1 MSIMRSESAQSLN
14 RAPSAASIRN
24 PMLSAY
30 GDKEMDPEE
39 YGNSVSQGMR
49 NQMQNS
55 SLSFFKTAKSTAM
68 DMH

>member
-1 MSIMRSESAQSLN
+1 
-14 RAPSAASIRN
+14 
-24 PMLSAY
+24 MLSAY
-30 GDKEMDPEE
+30 GDKEMDPDE
-39 YGNSVSQGMR
+39 YQLSVAGGVR